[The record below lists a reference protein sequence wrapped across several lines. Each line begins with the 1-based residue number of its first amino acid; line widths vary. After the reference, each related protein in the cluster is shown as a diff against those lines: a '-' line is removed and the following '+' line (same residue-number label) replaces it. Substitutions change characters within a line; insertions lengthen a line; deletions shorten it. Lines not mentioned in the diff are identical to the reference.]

1 MNDADIQRMFQQLDL
16 ILNLIRETRNEIKLL
31 KQEDND
37 SAADPLIPNR
47 QLAEILDLRPKSLQ
61 YYRKKKILEAVVIQ
75 RRVFFRQSV
84 VKKFLAEHFNQ
95 KTDRTAEPTMP
106 DAVYAH
112 AFRGYLLQKEAG
124 VYDDAAGRVR
134 LPENRLQ
141 DF

>member
-61 YYRKKKILEAVVIQ
+61 YYRKKKILEAAVIQ

-95 KTDRTAEPTMP
+95 KDK
-106 DAVYAH
+106 
-112 AFRGYLLQKEAG
+112 LCKINL
-124 VYDDAAGRVR
+124 
-134 LPENRLQ
+134 
-141 DF
+141 

>member
-1 MNDADIQRMFQQLDL
+1 MQDKSMAELTNDDI
-16 ILNLIRETRNEIKLL
+16 IVITRK
-31 KQEDND
+31 
-37 SAADPLIPNR
+37 
-47 QLAEILDLRPKSLQ
+47 
-61 YYRKKKILEAVVIQ
+61 
-75 RRVFFRQSV
+75 
-84 VKKFLAEHFNQ
+84 
-95 KTDRTAEPTMP
+95 KTDRTDEPAMP